1 MNDAHGRARRDDGR
15 AQQDAPRLAI
25 RLMPLAIAAVLLGVR
40 LALGQPNW
48 GSTAENAL
56 WGFGLLA
63 LVAALHLAAVRMPR
77 RYAVE
82 GAAWVATIIAAVA
95 LVVLLIPGG
104 GR

>member
-1 MNDAHGRARRDDGR
+1 MDDAHARARRHDGR
-15 AQQDAPRLAI
+15 AEPDGPRLTV
-25 RLMPLAIAAVLLGVR
+25 RLVPLAIAAVLLAVR

-63 LVAALHLAAVRMPR
+63 LVASLHVAAVRMPG

-82 GAAWVATIIAAVA
+82 GTAWVTTIIVALA

-104 GR
+104 GH